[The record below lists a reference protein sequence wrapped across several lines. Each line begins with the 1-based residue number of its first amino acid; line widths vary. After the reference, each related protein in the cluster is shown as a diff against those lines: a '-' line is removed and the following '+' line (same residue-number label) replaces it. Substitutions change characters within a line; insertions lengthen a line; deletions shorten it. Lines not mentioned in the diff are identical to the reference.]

1 MEVKGFEIEGLVKV
15 DNARVYGLDESII
28 ASGYPMQTYTVDL
41 DELEILDEEVITK
54 KDLKRA
60 KHLGNAV
67 AGSGHDCFLKG
78 IIVQFDLQVP
88 EYIWR
93 QLDRYHFIDYISSQS
108 KMHRILKI
116 DIDKACNKYVLG
128 DTVDTLKDFVEVY
141 NNFDEWKVKFIE
153 HGYIDK
159 LNFRNNEK
167 MELTKENIFNM
178 IIANVPSGLMLTA
191 RMTTNYLQLKS
202 IINQRSNHKMQEWKY
217 LCDWFK
223 TLPMFKELVCKE

>member
-1 MEVKGFEIEGLVKV
+1 MVLKGLNIDGVIKV
-15 DNARVYGLDESII
+15 DNARVYGLEESIV
-28 ASGYPMQTYTVDL
+28 ASGYPMQIETFNMDEIDL
-41 DELEILDEEVITK
+41 ID
-54 KDLKRA
+54 KDIKRA

-67 AGSGHDCFLKG
+67 PGSGHDCFLKG

-93 QLDRYHFIDYISSQS
+93 QLDRYHFIDYVSSQS
-108 KMHRILKI
+108 KTHRILKI

-128 DTVDTLKDFVEVY
+128 DTIDTLKDFVEVY

-167 MELTKENIFNM
+167 MELTKENLFNM
-178 IIANVPSGLMLTA
+178 IIANTPSGLMLTA

-223 TLPMFKELVCKE
+223 TLPMFEELVCRSRC